1 MHWWLAYLAIG
12 AGAGFIAGLLGIG
25 GGAVIVPLL
34 VFVFGAQGL
43 PAQHVLHMSLAT
55 TMAALIF
62 TSIASARA
70 HHSRDAVDWPMA
82 RLMVPG
88 MLVGAFAAALIAGMI
103 ATRDLA
109 VIFTILMFTAAT
121 QIILDLRPRTTRAVP
136 GPAGVFAAASLIGA
150 ISSLLAV
157 GGAFLSVPFLTWCS
171 VPLRR
176 AIGTA
181 AANGVPIAAAGTA
194 GYVVQG
200 WRADGLPAATFGY
213 VYLPGL
219 ALIAVASAMTAPL
232 GARLAHRLPV
242 KQLRVL
248 LALVLYVVAIRL
260 LMRLW

>member
-1 MHWWLAYLAIG
+1 MQWWIAYLAIG

-34 VFVFGAQGL
+34 VFVFTAQDL
-43 PAQHVLHMSLAT
+43 PAQHVLHMALAT

-62 TSIASARA
+62 TSVSSARA
-70 HHSRDAVDWPMA
+70 HHSRNAVDRPIA

-88 MLVGAFAAALIAGMI
+88 ILVGAFAAALIAGMI
-103 ATRDLA
+103 PTRELA
-109 VIFTILMFTAAT
+109 VVFTTLMFTAAT
-121 QIILDLRPRTTRAVP
+121 QIILDLRPRATRATP
-136 GPAGVFAAASLIGA
+136 GPAGIFAAASLIGA

-157 GGAFLSVPFLTWCS
+157 GGAFLSIPFLTWCN

-194 GYVVQG
+194 GYIVQG
-200 WRADGLPAATFGY
+200 WRADGLPAATLGY
-213 VYLPGL
+213 VYLPAL
-219 ALIAVASAMTAPL
+219 ALIAVMSALIAPL

-248 LALVLYVVAIRL
+248 LALMLYVVAARL

>member
-1 MHWWLAYLAIG
+1 MQWWLAYLAIG
-12 AGAGFIAGLLGIG
+12 AAAGFIAGLLGIG

-34 VFVFGAQGL
+34 VFVFTAQDL
-43 PAQHVLHMSLAT
+43 PAQHVLHMALAT

-62 TSIASARA
+62 TSLSSARA
-70 HHSRDAVDWPMA
+70 HHLRGAVDWPMA

-88 MLVGAFAAALIAGMI
+88 MLVGAFVAALIAGMI
-103 ATRDLA
+103 PTRELA
-109 VIFTILMFTAAT
+109 VIFTVLMFTAAT

-150 ISSLLAV
+150 LSSLLAV
-157 GGAFLSVPFLTWCS
+157 GGAFLSIPFLAWCK

-194 GYVVQG
+194 GYILQG
-200 WRADGLPAATFGY
+200 WRVQGLPAASLGY
-213 VYLPGL
+213 VYLP
-219 ALIAVASAMTAPL
+219 ALVLVAVVSALVAPA

-242 KQLRVL
+242 RQLRVL
-248 LALVLYVVAIRL
+248 LALVLYAVAVRL
-260 LMRLW
+260 LTRLW